1 MTTAVAPQDNQ
12 SPWWLVLLGGIAAII
27 LGWMLWMNPLK
38 TANILVWAIG
48 WYWLITGIIYLISL
62 FWDRRQ
68 WGWKLFSGILG
79 IVAGWFL
86 IDAGAGE
93 RLATMGFA
101 IVLVL
106 GIQGI
111 IMGIMGLIAAFQGGG
126 WGAGILGVIS
136 IVIGFLLL
144 GNMWSAAL
152 VLPWVIGMFLIIGG
166 IFAIVASFRLRSA

>member
-1 MTTAVAPQDNQ
+1 MTTAVAPQQDKHA
-12 SPWWLVLLGGIAAII
+12 PWSVILLGGIAAII
-27 LGWMLWMNPLK
+27 HRRILWMNPLK
-38 TANILVWAIG
+38 TGIVLIWVIG
-48 WYWLITGIIYLISL
+48 LYWLITGVIYLVSL

-79 IVAGWFL
+79 VIAGWFL

-136 IVIGFLLL
+136 IVIGVLLL
-144 GNMWSAAL
+144 GNMYAAAV
-152 VLPWVIGMFLIIGG
+152 VLPWGIGLFMIIGG
-166 IFAIVASFRLRSA
+166 IFAIVAAFKYR